1 MKLFEIGDGL
11 KSIKVPG
18 NYFSDAEDDRT
29 IILYDPEIDF
39 AEIRISVITVEPKDS
54 SDLQVM
60 FNRVIELANE
70 KGINVSVEDGKSYY
84 HYVEQNLEDG
94 LTNFYYEVGY
104 LNHLILISVTASAEY
119 CQNNKVNVENL
130 LRDITSFIPS
140 ITEIKLTSQNIFEP
154 KYSDFD
160 SINKTVAKIL
170 NIDEEEIDACHDSDK
185 TLSLIQK
192 MIDDKVFQAKNTHE
206 LQSLGIALGDY
217 IQYKYNDFH
226 WAVVRDEYGRDMCLQ
241 FKTFAITVFP
251 MTLISKRIEDGESVN
266 VAELVSGLVDKVV
279 EISKNGEFNQLDHND

>member
-11 KSIKVPG
+11 KSIEVSS

-39 AEIRISVITVEPKDS
+39 AEIRISVITVEPKDG

-60 FNRVIELANE
+60 FNRVIELAGE
-70 KGINVSVEDGKSYY
+70 KGRNVTVEDEKSYC
-84 HYVEQNLEDG
+84 HYVERNLEDG
-94 LTNFYYEVGY
+94 LTIFYYEVGY

-119 CQNNKVNVENL
+119 CQNNEANIENL
-130 LRDITSFIPS
+130 LTDITSFIPS
-140 ITEIKLTSQNIFEP
+140 ITEINLTSQNIFEP

-160 SINKTVAKIL
+160 HINKTVAKIL
-170 NIDEEEIDACHDSDK
+170 NIDEGEIDAYHDSDK

-192 MIDDKVFQAKNTHE
+192 TIDEKVLQAENALE

-217 IQYKYNDFH
+217 IQYKNKDFH
-226 WAVVRDEYGRDMCLQ
+226 WALVRDEYGRDVCLQ

-251 MTLISKRIEDGESVN
+251 MTMISKRIEDGEIVN
-266 VAELVSGLVDKVV
+266 VAELVGTLIDQVTELS
-279 EISKNGEFNQLDHND
+279 ENGEFKRLKYNA

>member
-11 KSIKVPG
+11 KSIKVPS

-39 AEIRISVITVEPKDS
+39 AEIRISVITVEPNDS

-60 FNRVIELANE
+60 FNTVIELANE

-94 LTNFYYEVGY
+94 LTILYYEVGH

-119 CQNNKVNVENL
+119 CQNNKANIENL
-130 LRDITSFIPS
+130 LSDITSFIPS

-170 NIDEEEIDACHDSDK
+170 NIDEEEIDACHDNDK

-192 MIDDKVFQAKNTHE
+192 MIDDKVFQAENTHE

-251 MTLISKRIEDGESVN
+251 MTMISKRIEDGESVN
-266 VAELVSGLVDKVV
+266 VAELVSGLVDKVI